1 MPCPTPPATTGRS
14 PDAPFSGPS
23 PRSPFPFRT
32 TIRRP
37 HGFKSAET
45 GGLSG
50 GAYLN
55 NLSNKVINYIHRSTS
70 GKLPII
76 GVGGIDSVESAG
88 EKLNAG
94 ASMVQLY
101 TGWVYRGPF
110 FAKVLAN
117 GLKSHGETWI

>member
-1 MPCPTPPATTGRS
+1 MLDLGYDGIIATN
-14 PDAPFSGPS
+14 
-23 PRSPFPFRT
+23 T
-32 TIRRP
+32 TISRP
-37 HGFKSAET
+37 SGFNSAET
-45 GGLSG
+45 GGFSG
-50 GAYLN
+50 GAHLHK
-55 NLSNKVINYIHRSTS
+55 LSNQLINYIHRSTS

-76 GVGGIDSVESAG
+76 GVGGIDSVKSAG
-88 EKLNAG
+88 EKIDAG